1 MLSEKT
7 IVVAAKD
14 QVSCELAGEA
24 VILSLQ
30 GGVYYG
36 LNQIGAR
43 IWELIHEPRTV
54 EEIVAR
60 LMQEYEVDRPRCQKD
75 LHTLL
80 RELASHGL
88 IEVRDGTAAQAPPA
102 HAD

>member
-7 IVVAAKD
+7 IVVAVKD

-30 GGVYYG
+30 DGVYYG
-36 LNQIGAR
+36 LNPIGAR
-43 IWELIHEPRTV
+43 IWELIQEPRTV
-54 EEIVAR
+54 EEIAAHLAR
-60 LMQEYEVDRPRCQKD
+60 EYEVDRPRCEQD

-80 RELASHGL
+80 RELASRRL
-88 IEVRDGTAAQAPPA
+88 IEIQDAPAA
-102 HAD
+102 